1 MRKDWYQ
8 RLRMVADELMT
19 NIRQEAARDHNLV
32 KHRASTTGLQLTGL
46 EPRLLFSAT
55 PVDPALAESAGNA
68 DTSTVMVVDQD
79 ATSSSASDNQDAFE
93 SEQGE
98 SAFGE
103 LVVVDSSISNL
114 EAVLDDLSQNRP
126 DAEVLV
132 LDSGRDGVDQISE
145 LLDQRS
151 GITSIHIV
159 SHAEDGEIRLGQ
171 TKLGID
177 NLDAYAGQIAN
188 WQSAFTTDA
197 DILFYG
203 CELGS
208 DPGGIEFLESIATL
222 TDADVAASDDD
233 TGHSKWGGDWDLE
246 YELGEI
252 ETEVAFSSEFQ
263 DSWQGKLASV
273 TITVT
278 STEDNINSSD
288 GLTTLREAIIQANEN
303 TAMGTGD
310 EITIELAAETYTITL
325 SGAGEDTGYAGD
337 FDIHG
342 DVKFVG
348 VGSSAAIIDAD
359 GKDRVFEVH
368 SGTVEFT
375 NMTFT
380 NGSTSANGGGI
391 LVAVSSNVTISQ
403 STITNNDGL
412 HGAGIFNDGT
422 LTLTDVTIS
431 NNSLLQT
438 GEGGGLYH
446 NGTTTL
452 NRVTIFGNKAEDGA
466 GIFGDT
472 SATGLLSL
480 LNTTIS
486 GNTADDEGGGL
497 CLGSDAMIS
506 YSTITLNEGKKGGGL
521 HVNGGGGTV
530 VNLQASIIAENID
543 NNGAA
548 KHDIE
553 GDIVSLGENLIGD
566 TEGGDGFH
574 ASDIL
579 DQESGLLGLADNG
592 GFVMTHALPT
602 SSPAIDAVT
611 PGSTTTDARGIARNG
626 ANYDMGAYQSTTITN
641 GDETLVN
648 QTTNST
654 QETSGEDRGSQSAVS
669 VAGDGSYVVVWTA
682 DNQFND
688 GNDKDIYARRFAA
701 NGVALTDEILVNT
714 TVDNDQEWARVA
726 SASDG
731 SFVVTWTSED
741 DVYYRRFDAD
751 GTALMATDQIATVT
765 TENDQKNSDISMNAV
780 TGEFVIIWQGNG
792 EEPGQSDSSGILGQ
806 RFHADGTTNG
816 GEFLINTDTASTKYD
831 ASVSMNPEG
840 EFVVAWDDSSGVH
853 VQRFDS
859 SGAKVGGEIDV
870 DGSNSAGNADIA
882 MHSDGSFVTTWRDTG
897 EEDIFFRRYDDS
909 GSALDSAQQINAEVL
924 FLNSFDSSISMDS
937 DGNFIIVWELNGFGA
952 ESIYYRK
959 YDNTGSAIASSSLVN
974 QTNGGARSGASVS
987 VIDMDNFVVVWSG
1000 EGDQSGQVDSSGVFV
1015 RQYGTLTVD
1024 SAPSLTTTV
1033 SNPTFAENSGAVS
1046 LFGGTVADTNDSGQ
1060 TFTELQWT
1068 VTNVSEGSNEIVTA
1082 DGSSFALVDGTTGT
1096 TTTNSMTY
1104 LVSVTGTTA
1113 TVTLSNGSLTAT
1125 EMESLVDSI
1134 TYQNTSEAP
1143 TDANRAFKIISV
1155 KDSGANGSGGSNTM
1169 APNITSTVN
1178 VNPVNDAPTLSGG
1191 PTTLATT
1198 NDDTPATGQQVSTI
1212 LGNLTAADAEG
1223 ETLGI
1228 VVVATT
1234 GDGDWQFSTNSTNG
1248 IDGTWTSVGSI
1259 TTDAS
1264 PLLSNTTWVRYDP
1277 NSNGAE
1283 SPTLT
1288 LAAWDG
1294 STGTASTS
1302 GSVSTADLTGGKGG
1316 STAFSASNAVL
1327 GLTVDQANAHTPEI
1341 TTGQTFNVNE
1351 NSIDGVVVGDV
1362 QATDADTSYTLSDW
1376 TIVSGNDGGHF
1387 EIDANGQI
1395 TTTGSPLL
1403 DRESTAS
1410 YTLGITVS
1418 DGTNV
1423 STAGTVTINVTDTN
1437 DNKPVITP
1445 GQTLNIDENVAE
1457 GTATDE
1463 AIATTDVDQSTT
1475 LSGWTIVGG
1484 TGAGLFDINAT
1495 TGVVT
1500 TGTGTTLDRENA
1512 ASYTLQV
1519 TVSDGV
1525 QTSDIQ
1531 TITIAVGDLNDNKPV
1546 ITPGQTLNIDENVA
1560 EGTATDEA
1568 IATTDAD
1575 QSTTLSSWT
1584 IVGGTGAGLFD
1595 INATTGV
1602 VTTGTGTSLDRENAA
1617 SYTLQATVSDG
1628 VQTSDIQTITIAVG
1642 DINDNKPVI
1651 TPGQTLNIDENVA
1664 EGTATDET
1672 IATTDVD
1679 ESTTLSSWTIV
1690 GGTGAGLFDIN
1701 ATTGVVTTGTG
1712 TSLDRENAASYTLQ
1726 VTVSDGVQTS
1736 DIQTITIAVGDINDN
1751 APVITGSQ
1759 TLNITENSAAGS
1771 SVGTILANDADT
1783 TGTIQSWTIVGGS
1796 GSSLFDVNA
1805 STGAVTVATGATLD
1819 HEDTSSYTLT
1829 VTAGDGVNTSSTQTV
1844 TINIDDAN
1852 DNKPVITPG
1861 QTLNIDENVAEG
1873 TATDETIATTDVD
1886 QSTTLSSWTIVG
1898 GTGAGLFDI
1907 NATTG
1912 VVTTGTGTTLDRE
1925 NAASY
1930 TLQVTV
1936 SDGVQ
1941 TSDIQTITIAVGD
1954 INDNA
1959 PVITG
1964 SQTLNITENS
1974 AAGSSVGTILANDA
1988 DTTGSIQSWT
1998 IVGGTG
2004 SSLFDINASTGAVT
2018 VATGATLDHEDT
2030 SSYTLTVTAGDGVN
2044 TSSTQTV
2051 TINID
2056 DANDAATG
2064 VPVIQGALDVAST
2077 LTADTSGVVD
2087 QDGIASISYQW
2098 LRDGVDIAGATNST
2112 YELVLSDEGSQFQV
2126 RIQVTDNDSEVQT
2139 LDSATTAT
2147 VVNSNTAP
2155 ILDNHQYSMTAGTNV
2170 SGSVAGFVA
2179 LINDPDGGP
2188 YTAALVSAPL
2198 VGTLD
2203 LQADGSYTYTAQA
2216 GFVGQVSFQWKASDG
2231 IEISDTATVTIN
2243 VIPPVITL
2251 PTGGDD
2257 SGLSTTSSAEEG
2269 DSRSETETVSE
2280 DDSSKDETKDE
2291 TEGDAES
2298 STSEATTDAGIGIA
2312 PPNTNR
2318 ATTTETTT
2326 NSTATNLDST
2336 GSSQAG
2342 SGVVL
2347 VDIAGVSAS
2356 SSATSDSGSNVETR
2370 NGARSSGVGFN
2381 SEWTRMTDAE
2391 RSLMIADYA
2400 LMSRPGQMW
2409 DSLDEYNKNVE
2420 MQIQGDLILVGS
2432 AGAAASSFTVG
2443 VLAWAM
2449 RSGFLLS
2456 GLIAHM
2462 PAWSGVDPLMI
2473 LQGGN
2478 AAAGGNQETLE
2489 ELMDR
2494 QSKAI
2499 DSEGIAQ

>member
-32 KHRASTTGLQLTGL
+32 KHRASTTELQLTGL

-55 PVDPALAESAGNA
+55 PLDPALAESVGNA

-188 WQSAFTTDA
+188 WQSAITTDA

-233 TGHSKWGGDWDLE
+233 TGHSKWGSDWDLE

-310 EITIELAAETYTITL
+310 DITIELAAETYTITL

-342 DVKFVG
+342 DVKFIG
-348 VGSSAAIIDAD
+348 VGSSAAIINAD

-380 NGSTSANGGGI
+380 NGSTSASGGGI
-391 LVAVSSNVTISQ
+391 MVAASSNVTISQ
-403 STITNNDGL
+403 STITNNDGDD
-412 HGAGIFNDGT
+412 GAGIFNDGT
-422 LTLTDVTIS
+422 LTLTEVTIS
-431 NNSLLQT
+431 NNGILEE
-438 GEGGGLYH
+438 GEGGGLYQ
-446 NGTTTL
+446 NGTATL
-452 NRVTIFGNKAEDGA
+452 NRVTISGNKAKDGAGIFVDTDATGTLSLFDTTIIGNSADGEGGGLFHGGTSILNRVTISGNEAGDGA

-472 SATGLLSL
+472 NASGMLTLI
-480 LNTTIS
+480 NTTIS

-497 CLGSDAMIS
+497 CLGSDATIS

-521 HVNGGGGTV
+521 HVNGSPTIN
-530 VNLQASIIAENID
+530 VNASIIAENID
-543 NNGAA
+543 NHGAA
-548 KHDIE
+548 NHDIQ
-553 GDIVSLGENLIGD
+553 GNIVSLGDNLIGD
-566 TEGGDGFH
+566 TEGGSGFH

-579 DQESGLLGLADNG
+579 DQESRLLALADNG

-626 ANYDMGAYQSTTITN
+626 ANYDMGAYQSTTITS

-648 QTTNST
+648 QTTNSD

-688 GNDKDIYARRFAA
+688 GNDDDIYARRFAA
-701 NGVALTDEILVNT
+701 NGTALTDEFLVNT

-765 TENDQKNSDISMNAV
+765 TEDDQKNSDISMNAV

-792 EEPGQSDSSGILGQ
+792 EEPGQSDDNGILAQ
-806 RFHADGTTNG
+806 RFNADGTTNG
-816 GEFLINTDTASTKYD
+816 GEFLVNTSSGSTEYD
-831 ASVSMNPEG
+831 ASVSMNTNG
-840 EFVVAWDDSSGVH
+840 EFVVVWDDSSGVH
-853 VQRFDS
+853 AQRFDS
-859 SGAKVGGEIDV
+859 SGAKAGSTIDV
-870 DGSNSAGNADIA
+870 DGASAAGNADVA
-882 MHSDGSFVTTWRDTG
+882 MHSDGSFVVTWRDTG
-897 EEDIFFRRYDDS
+897 EEDIFFRRYDNS
-909 GSALDSAQQINAEVL
+909 GSALDNAQQINAEVL

-1024 SAPSLTTTV
+1024 SAPSLTTTAG
-1033 SNPTFAENSGAVS
+1033 NPTFAENSGAVS

-1113 TVTLSNGSLTAT
+1113 TVTLSNGSLTAA
-1125 EMESLVDSI
+1125 EMETLVDSI

-1143 TDANRAFKIISV
+1143 TNANRAFKIISV

-1248 IDGTWTSVGSI
+1248 IDGTWTSIGSI

-1463 AIATTDVDQSTT
+1463 AIATTD
-1475 LSGWTIVGG
+1475 
-1484 TGAGLFDINAT
+1484 
-1495 TGVVT
+1495 
-1500 TGTGTTLDRENA
+1500 
-1512 ASYTLQV
+1512 
-1519 TVSDGV
+1519 
-1525 QTSDIQ
+1525 
-1531 TITIAVGDLNDNKPV
+1531 
-1546 ITPGQTLNIDENVA
+1546 
-1560 EGTATDEA
+1560 
-1568 IATTDAD
+1568 AD

-1602 VTTGTGTSLDRENAA
+1602 VTTGTGTSLDRENA
-1617 SYTLQATVSDG
+1617 G
-1628 VQTSDIQTITIAVG
+1628 
-1642 DINDNKPVI
+1642 
-1651 TPGQTLNIDENVA
+1651 
-1664 EGTATDET
+1664 
-1672 IATTDVD
+1672 
-1679 ESTTLSSWTIV
+1679 
-1690 GGTGAGLFDIN
+1690 
-1701 ATTGVVTTGTG
+1701 
-1712 TSLDRENAASYTLQ
+1712 SYTLQ

-1759 TLNITENSAAGS
+1759 TLN
-1771 SVGTILANDADT
+1771 V
-1783 TGTIQSWTIVGGS
+1783 
-1796 GSSLFDVNA
+1796 
-1805 STGAVTVATGATLD
+1805 
-1819 HEDTSSYTLT
+1819 
-1829 VTAGDGVNTSSTQTV
+1829 
-1844 TINIDDAN
+1844 
-1852 DNKPVITPG
+1852 
-1861 QTLNIDENVAEG
+1861 
-1873 TATDETIATTDVD
+1873 
-1886 QSTTLSSWTIVG
+1886 
-1898 GTGAGLFDI
+1898 
-1907 NATTG
+1907 
-1912 VVTTGTGTTLDRE
+1912 
-1925 NAASY
+1925 
-1930 TLQVTV
+1930 
-1936 SDGVQ
+1936 
-1941 TSDIQTITIAVGD
+1941 
-1954 INDNA
+1954 
-1959 PVITG
+1959 
-1964 SQTLNITENS
+1964 TENS

-2064 VPVIQGALDVAST
+2064 APVIQGALDVAST

-2112 YELVLSDEGSQFQV
+2112 YDLVLSDEGSQFQV

-2179 LINDPDGGP
+2179 LIHDPDGGP

-2243 VIPPVITL
+2243 VIPAVITL

-2257 SGLSTTSSAEEG
+2257 SGLSSTSSAEDG

-2280 DDSSKDETKDE
+2280 DDFSKDETKDE

-2298 STSEATTDAGIGIA
+2298 STSEANTDGGIGIA

-2356 SSATSDSGSNVETR
+2356 SSTTSDSGSNVETR

-2381 SEWTRMTDAE
+2381 SEWTRVTDAE

-2400 LMSRPGQMW
+2400 LMSRPGEMW
-2409 DSLDEYNKNVE
+2409 ASLDEYNKNVE

-2473 LQGGN
+2473 LQGGS
-2478 AAAGGNQETLE
+2478 AAVGGNQETLE